1 MTKFRAM
8 IASAALLLAAVF
20 QGVSAGWAFA
30 ADTVELKDGRVIEG
44 TIIREEAAFVIVRLA
59 DGKEEIVLRSNISS
73 LTKDE
78 KAPAKPDSQKPQ
90 PAPAKGQP
98 APVKDTPEQAK
109 PAKAQASGDQASAA
123 QADKNAKP
131 SLSGRATRVAVL
143 NFGPPS
149 HWQGSVGN
157 TVGVTIS
164 GRAFSQVIPLLEKDN
179 VDVVV
184 IRINS
189 GGGLSLEME
198 RLQDVFHLN
207 YKPKF
212 RTVAWVES
220 AISAAA
226 MAPWVL
232 EEFYMMPN
240 GNIGA
245 ATEFSGDLVSSTG
258 VRLEMVLAR
267 MEEASRRAKRD
278 TKIMRAMQIEEP
290 LSATQDPATK
300 TWTFFQDLTGEL
312 VINRAGEVLTLTAPI
327 ANQIGF
333 SQGTAADFD
342 ALMKVM
348 GITEYER
355 AGAEAEEFIDEFMRD
370 TDKVEKRFRE
380 VATKYALSKE
390 AAAGA
395 QGETRGAEVG
405 RALQF
410 LRQMRRSVSLNP
422 NFAFLLG
429 GIFNAELSPG
439 WFENEERELR
449 RIQRNGQ

>member
-1 MTKFRAM
+1 MTGFRSM
-8 IASAALLLAAVF
+8 IASAAIALAAMF
-20 QGVSAGWAFA
+20 QGLTAGTAWA
-30 ADTVELKDGRVIEG
+30 ADTVELKDGRVVEG
-44 TIIREEAAFVIVRLA
+44 TIVREEAAFVIVRLA
-59 DGKEEIVLRSNISS
+59 DGKEEIVLRANISS
-73 LTKDE
+73 LTKD
-78 KAPAKPDSQKPQ
+78 KATGQ
-90 PAPAKGQP
+90 PAPAKPATAPTQP
-98 APVKDTPEQAK
+98 Q
-109 PAKAQASGDQASAA
+109 KAQTSPTPPTPPASAA
-123 QADKNAKP
+123 AAKDQP
-131 SLSGRATRVAVL
+131 GKDAKRSLSGRATRVAVL
-143 NFGPPS
+143 NFGPPG
-149 HWQGSVGN
+149 HWQGAVGD

-164 GRAFSQVIPLLEKDN
+164 SQAFGKAIELLEQDN

-184 IRINS
+184 VRINS

-198 RLQDVFHLN
+198 RLQDVFHER

-245 ATEFSGDLVSSTG
+245 ATQFRGSLESSTG
-258 VRLEMVLAR
+258 VELEMVLAR

-300 TWTFFQDLTGEL
+300 SWTFFQDLTGEL
-312 VINRAGEVLTLTAPI
+312 IVNRQGEVLTLTAPL

-333 SQGTAADFD
+333 SQGTAADLD
-342 ALMKVM
+342 ELMKVM
-348 GITEYER
+348 GVTEYER
-355 AGAEAEEFIDEFMRD
+355 AGQQAEEFIDKFMRD
-370 TDKVEKRFRE
+370 TDRIEKRFRE
-380 VATKYALSKE
+380 VATKYALSKQ

-395 QGETRGAEVG
+395 QGEARGAEVG

-410 LRQMRRSVSLNP
+410 LRQMRRSVALNP

-429 GIFNAELSPG
+429 GIFNAELTPG
-439 WFENEERELR
+439 WFDNEERELR
-449 RIQRNGQ
+449 RLQRQGQ